1 MKLQNKPRIILQLAI
16 LIAVIITVIR
26 VTDPEAYCP
35 LGGLLSFG
43 SRFVNGAS
51 SCQMGETQMFLG
63 LALIGGILLLGK
75 LFCSYLCPIGTV
87 TEWLG
92 RWGRKFKIQLNRMP
106 DWLDRVLR
114 IFKYALLLP
123 VLYYTS
129 TSSELFCKTFDP
141 YYAAT
146 TGFGRDTVFWWA
158 LIAVLVTVL
167 GSLFIRQFWCKY
179 LCPLGALSNLA
190 VFAVFS
196 FGTLIIY
203 LVLYQAGIQISIF
216 YLFILWVMGG
226 FLLELMS
233 MRGFV
238 FPLFKIKRNPDSCTD
253 CKLCDR
259 ICPYDINVSQADTV
273 SHIDCTMCADCIFVC
288 PVPDTLTIRKR
299 NWKWAPAFATVLLT
313 ALALGF
319 SSRYEFAT
327 LSANW
332 GAGVDNPDLSRYE
345 TVLKTVKCYGS
356 ASSLERKV
364 KRIKGIYGMDA
375 YAKSHRVVLYY
386 DPEEIDSYGIKK
398 DIFTPFKSKIRSLG
412 RNPPAK
418 LEVVYLGVNHL
429 IDNIDN
435 NNFSRLLRQSKYIY
449 GFETNFGEPVRVLV
463 YYDPRKIRP
472 AEIKELIE
480 SKEISYKTRS
490 GEKQTV
496 KLNFSADEGPD
507 VLLEIDTQAFLQ
519 HIFTPYERKFKEY
532 REYEEKNIRVYEFG
546 MPGVGNLSLRRYLPH
561 LTSHISDTE
570 GILGLE
576 TFYPDRPVG
585 WVYYDPVKVDTA
597 RIREILTMP
606 QMTVHF
612 RNGEVKQVKNPFTI
626 SGKSRVRTVEEVAE
640 SKKLVKEKI
649 ASILDLFEKKM

>member
-1 MKLQNKPRIILQLAI
+1 MKLQNKSRILLQLAI
-16 LIAVIITVIR
+16 LVAVIITVIR

-63 LALIGGILLLGK
+63 LALIAGILLLGK
-75 LFCSYLCPIGTV
+75 LFCSYICPIGTV

-92 RWGRKFKIQLNRMP
+92 RLGRKLKIQINRMP
-106 DWLDRVLR
+106 AWLDRVLR

-129 TSSELFCKTFDP
+129 VSSELFCKTFDP

-158 LIAVLVTVL
+158 LIAVLVTIL

-196 FGTLIIY
+196 LGTLAIY

-216 YLFILWVMGG
+216 YLFIIWVAGG
-226 FLLELMS
+226 FLLELVRMQ
-233 MRGFV
+233 GFV
-238 FPLFKIKRNPDSCTD
+238 FPLFKIERNPDSCTD
-253 CKLCDR
+253 CKLCDQA
-259 ICPYDINVSQADTV
+259 CPYDITVSRADTI
-273 SHIDCTMCADCIFVC
+273 SHIDCTMCADCIYAC

-299 NWKWAPAFATVLLT
+299 NWKWAPAFATILLT
-313 ALALGF
+313 VLALGF
-319 SSRYEFAT
+319 ADRYEFAT
-327 LSANW
+327 LSDRW
-332 GAGVDNPDLSRYE
+332 GAGVNNPDLASYE
-345 TVLKTVKCYGS
+345 TVLKTVKCFGS

-364 KRIKGIYGMDA
+364 KRVKGIYGMDA
-375 YAKSHRVVLYY
+375 YARSHRVVLYY
-386 DPEEIDSYGIKK
+386 DPKEIDSQGIRKA
-398 DIFTPFKSKIRSLG
+398 IFTPFKSKIRSMG
-412 RNPPAK
+412 KNPPVK
-418 LEVVYLGVNHL
+418 LEVAYFGVNHL
-429 IDNIDN
+429 NDNIDN
-435 NNFSRLLRQSKYIY
+435 NNFFRLLRRSRYIY
-449 GFETNFGEPVRVLV
+449 GFETNFGEPVRVLI
-463 YYDPRKIRP
+463 YYDPKNIRP

-480 SKEISYKTRS
+480 SKEIRYKTLA
-490 GEKQTV
+490 GEEQTV
-496 KLNFSADEGPD
+496 KLNFSVDEGPE
-507 VLLEIDTQAFLQ
+507 VLSEVDTQTFLQ

-532 REYEEKNIRVYEFG
+532 RDYDEKTLRVYEFD

-570 GILGLE
+570 GILGLA
-576 TFYPDRPVG
+576 TFYQDRPVG
-585 WVYYDPVKVDTA
+585 WVYFDPAKVDTA
-597 RIREILTMP
+597 RIREVLSMP

-612 RNGEVKQVKNPFTI
+612 RNGEVRQMKNPFTI
-626 SGKSRVRTVEEVAE
+626 GGNSHLRTVEEIE
-640 SKKLVKEKI
+640 QIKKSVQEKI
-649 ASILDLFEKKM
+649 AVIRELLAENM